1 MIIKK
6 FIKDLEKI
14 AKKYGANVEVK
25 MADGISVVSPV
36 YLDNFINKKSVVIT
50 DQK

>member
-1 MIIKK
+1 MILKK
-6 FIKDLEKI
+6 FIDKLEKI
-14 AKKYGANVEVK
+14 EKKHGGLIEVK

-36 YLDNFINKKSVVIT
+36 YSKNFINKKTVIIT